1 MPFIVIGITS
11 GSLYGLAGLGLVL
24 TYRTS
29 GVFNFAHGALAA
41 TSAYLFFTLH
51 VTWGVPWPVSAL
63 VVVAGFGSIAGVA
76 LERLARGLASTRQA
90 TIVVGTVGLMLLLQG
105 ALFRGYG
112 VERRSFSDFL
122 PATTAFRISGV
133 AVSWSQ
139 LITVAVGVAGFVG
152 LFLFLRR
159 TRLGVAMQA
168 VVAAPDL
175 LAQTG
180 ASPTRVRVISW
191 SMAWST

>member
-1 MPFIVIGITS
+1 MRSLLPFVITGIAT

-51 VTWGVPWPVSAL
+51 VTWGLPWPVAVL
-63 VVVAGFGSIAGVA
+63 LVVAGFGSLAGVA

-90 TIVVGTVGLMLLLQG
+90 TIVVATVGLMLLLQG
-105 ALFRGYG
+105 ALFRCYG
-112 VERRSFSDFL
+112 VERRCFSDFL
-122 PATTAFRISGV
+122 PATTVFRISGV

-139 LITVAVGVAGFVG
+139 RIA
-152 LFLFLRR
+152 
-159 TRLGVAMQA
+159 
-168 VVAAPDL
+168 
-175 LAQTG
+175 
-180 ASPTRVRVISW
+180 
-191 SMAWST
+191 